1 MQMNFGLL
9 LEKSKVKKYFSFY
22 FDVPSKISKKEE
34 SWALSFN
41 IIMVLLANKTFITAW
56 MQSKELIVGMQR
68 KSWIKSNMGTSNRKF
83 INWN

>member
-9 LEKSKVKKYFSFY
+9 LEKSKVKIY

-56 MQSKELIVGMQR
+56 MQSKELIVGMQ
-68 KSWIKSNMGTSNRKF
+68 KKF
-83 INWN
+83 HWGKAE